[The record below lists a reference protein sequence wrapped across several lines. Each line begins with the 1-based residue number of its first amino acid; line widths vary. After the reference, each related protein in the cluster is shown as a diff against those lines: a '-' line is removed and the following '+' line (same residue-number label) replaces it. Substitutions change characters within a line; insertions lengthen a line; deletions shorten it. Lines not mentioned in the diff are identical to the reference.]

1 MKLWPYGTYYTKC
14 ILLVLWNTCHNIL
27 EASVLIVLVLNP
39 FGHRK
44 VEKMNNRTQFKTDV
58 IVTIIKLTAGIQN

>member
-1 MKLWPYGTYYTKC
+1 
-14 ILLVLWNTCHNIL
+14 
-27 EASVLIVLVLNP
+27 VLIVLVLNP